1 MSLPQRWA
9 IVRDLQDEPAGFA
22 VAMTPANAPAA
33 AWEHRQ
39 LGPWLRHARDELR
52 TQNAVL
58 WQAATV
64 LELGGNPI
72 VQAMLG
78 MIGVLRS
85 GLRNPS
91 YAYLPINPLHPGRAR
106 LRRGVGRAPPSRAG
120 HRHAGREHR
129 VPPGGVRR
137 HRDPRPA
144 TRRRLSRDRGP
155 TACPGSFDI
164 ADAVRAA
171 LRNLDR
177 PDELARNPL
186 ATGSGTDERAESVR
200 EALRGAVDSTFGEG
214 PDERLLHAV
223 MTHGYLEP
231 ATTHEQAA
239 DLLHVSR
246 ATYFRKLRV
255 ATQRLCDGLAA
266 ASD

>member
-1 MSLPQRWA
+1 
-9 IVRDLQDEPAGFA
+9 
-22 VAMTPANAPAA
+22 MTPGNAPAA

-52 TQNAVL
+52 TSNAVV

-64 LELGGNPI
+64 LESGGDPV

-91 YAYLPINPLHPGRAR
+91 YSYLPINPQHPGALDFARALGAR
-106 LRRGVGRAPPSRAG
+106 HLPQLDVPTPAG
-120 HRHAGREHR
+120 QLECHLVEY
-129 VPPGGVRR
+129 
-137 HRDPRPA
+137 
-144 TRRRLSRDRGP
+144 GP
-155 TACPGSFDI
+155 TGILGLQRDVVYLETGAQPPEMASFDVG
-164 ADAVRAA
+164 DAVRAA

-186 ATGSGTDERAESVR
+186 ASGTGTAERAESVR
-200 EALRGAVDSTFGEG
+200 GVLRQAVDQTFGEG
-214 PDERLLHAV
+214 PDERLLDAV
-223 MTHGYLEP
+223 MTHGYLE
-231 ATTHEQAA
+231 AGTTHEQAA
-239 DLLHVSR
+239 DALHVSR

-255 ATQRLCDGLAA
+255 ATQRVCDQLAA
-266 ASD
+266 ASG